1 MTVYISGT
9 FDTKASELHF
19 VQQLLHKQGLET
31 CMVDLSTAG
40 GTPSIPVDVS
50 ALTVANY
57 HPGGSSAVFTGDRG
71 TAITG
76 MTEAFSAYLGSQANV
91 AAVIG
96 LGGSGGTAVVGPAFQ
111 NLPIGIP
118 KIIVSTMASGNIAP
132 YVGASDICMMYSVT
146 DIGGLNSVLER
157 VLANAAHA
165 LVGMLQ
171 HQHKRQSNSAPSIG
185 MTMFGVTTP
194 CVETLRTSLDPE
206 YSGVIFHATGTGGN
220 SMEKLVENGFL
231 TGVIDATTTEVAD
244 HLMGGVLSAGP
255 GRMDIFAQMAIP
267 YVGSCG
273 AVDMVNFGSPDSVPA
288 RYKDRLFYQHNPH
301 VTLMRTTAE
310 ENARI
315 GEWIGEKLT
324 HFKGPARFLI
334 PENGFSALDAPDQ
347 AFYDPEA
354 RTAFITSLTDA
365 VKSCAHIEVICLPH
379 HINDAAFAVALK
391 ENFLELYGD
400 N

>member
-1 MTVYISGT
+1 MTVYIAGT
-9 FDTKASELHF
+9 FDTKASELLF

-31 CMVDLSTAG
+31 CLVDLSTG
-40 GTPSIPVDVS
+40 GRAPSQPVDVS
-50 ALTVANY
+50 AQTVANC
-57 HPGGSSAVFTGDRG
+57 HQGGSTAVFTGDRG
-71 TAITG
+71 TAIVG
-76 MTEAFSAYLGSQANV
+76 MADAFSAYLGSQANV

-157 VLANAAHA
+157 VLTNAAHA
-165 LVGMLQ
+165 LVGMLE
-171 HQHKRQSNSAPSIG
+171 HEHKSQSNSAPSIG

-194 CVETLRTSLDPE
+194 CVEALRTSLEPE
-206 YSGVIFHATGTGGN
+206 YAGVIFHATGTGGN

-301 VTLMRTTAE
+301 ITLMRTTAE

-315 GEWIGEKLT
+315 GEWIGQKLT
-324 HFKGPARFLI
+324 HFKGPTRFLI

-354 RTAFITSLTDA
+354 RAAFTAALTSA
-365 VKSCAHIEVICLPH
+365 VKTCKHIEVTCLPH
-379 HINDAAFAVALK
+379 HINDAAFALALK